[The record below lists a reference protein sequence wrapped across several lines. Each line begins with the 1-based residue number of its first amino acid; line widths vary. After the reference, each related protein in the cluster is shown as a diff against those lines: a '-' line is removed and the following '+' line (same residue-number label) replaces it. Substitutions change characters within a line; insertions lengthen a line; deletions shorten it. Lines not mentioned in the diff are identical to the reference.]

1 MEIKPDDA
9 ETWYNKGN
17 VFSDLK
23 NLDEAIKC
31 YDKALEIQP
40 NYVDAWYNK
49 GLALYILKNL
59 DEAIKCYDKAL
70 EIKPDHANALKNKQ
84 LASKELEKRKYSKG
98 YFSRFRNK
106 NN

>member
-9 ETWYNKGN
+9 ESLNNKG
-17 VFSDLK
+17 
-23 NLDEAIKC
+23 
-31 YDKALEIQP
+31 
-40 NYVDAWYNK
+40 WT
-49 GLALYILKNL
+49 LYTLGNL

-84 LASKELEKRKYSKG
+84 LASKESEKRKYSKG